1 MPIKVKKAEPAKP
14 APTAGE
20 VRVPES
26 RAVADEKASQAKERG
41 TAALKRGE
49 YRAAAEAYHECC
61 KLQPSNHAHFSNLA
75 LALLKFGQPEHA
87 ATAAR
92 RCTELDPSFSKGFYR
107 LGQALRDKGDFEGA
121 AAEMRTALKLAQ
133 KASPNQ
139 ASKESA
145 EIARELK
152 ACRDMAAKAAAEAEV
167 APASSSAKKS
177 ITPIDVKS
185 EGAGGEGGSS
195 SSGSPVSPSRGGK
208 KGKVDEAAAVAV
220 GKRAAE
226 LAAKLGGVSALT
238 GDGGS
243 VTTLSQ
249 FERRFKIAWANGK
262 GAKSPEALR
271 EVLQLLPAGAAEL
284 SSFVKEGLT
293 DELLSGL
300 VLASEVSGEPPAE
313 AAARLGALA
322 TVRRFDMAWMMAG
335 KAEKK
340 AASSLFLAAAVSDP
354 CAELAEAAKKYGV
367 EI

>member
-1 MPIKVKKAEPAKP
+1 MAAPHAFLSRSDEHDGARHRTPRWWYRRARSAVGARAASEPQSDLTL
-14 APTAGE
+14 APT
-20 VRVPES
+20 
-26 RAVADEKASQAKERG
+26 
-41 TAALKRGE
+41 
-49 YRAAAEAYHECC
+49 
-61 KLQPSNHAHFSNLA
+61 SNA
-75 LALLKFGQPEHA
+75 
-87 ATAAR
+87 
-92 RCTELDPSFSKGFYR
+92 
-107 LGQALRDKGDFEGA
+107 
-121 AAEMRTALKLAQ
+121 
-133 KASPNQ
+133 
-139 ASKESA
+139 
-145 EIARELK
+145 
-152 ACRDMAAKAAAEAEV
+152 
-167 APASSSAKKS
+167 
-177 ITPIDVKS
+177 
-185 EGAGGEGGSS
+185 
-195 SSGSPVSPSRGGK
+195 
-208 KGKVDEAAAVAV
+208 AAAV
-220 GKRAAE
+220 GRRAAE
-226 LAAKLGGVSALT
+226 LAAKSGGVSALT
-238 GDGGS
+238 GDGGA
-243 VTTLSQ
+243 VATLSQ